1 MVYRGSSETSH
12 LRIPAG
18 EDGVKHNHSVNS
30 FDTISKRNVKDSALD
45 TTLKPTQGGKT
56 FLSDLSGQETSS
68 DSLQRSSASFS
79 LKRFF
84 YPLLTTVIINDS
96 LG

>member
-45 TTLKPTQGGKT
+45 TTLKPTQRGKT
-56 FLSDLSGQETSS
+56 FLSDLSGQKTSS
-68 DSLQRSSASFS
+68 DSAAKVFS
-79 LKRFF
+79 TFLFKEI
-84 YPLLTTVIINDS
+84 LLSLINYCYY
-96 LG
+96 